1 MTVTTGARGL
11 RSPASSFGCS
21 SDAARAYSSSRT
33 AWKPKADAMSS
44 IISKSRRWLIVT
56 ICPSS
61 LKSKLTISLAG
72 TFRMFASSETVMN
85 SVTRTSVFS
94 RSFSSRR
101 FCSSRSRKL
110 GPSSRRCTP
119 LRPTGPLMDARVRE
133 MFCATASWSTSDFL
147 PFLRFFPFSR
157 RRSSSGMAPGAAE
170 ATGRGG
176 GGGTGPPGVALA
188 TGLGRAGVGITGL
201 GGGGGGGG
209 GRRGG
214 DGRSRS
220 RGGERRGRLW
230 LPRGLHGDREVLE
243 QRGRA
248 LFERRLLLLDDFR
261 RFERFPRLELALRF
275 DRGLGLRLGLGGG
288 HLGRGTAAALGTRF
302 RHDGDR
308 LGRLDGAAPL
318 RRRRRLLQLA
328 LLALPAGAHQRH
340 LLGLER
346 RQVAAHEDVQ
356 LLEHAHELLRGDPEF
371 RRQVVNPRRRHL
383 IPPQPP
389 THGPAPRLSPRP
401 PGAAA
406 GRGRRPTRGRPAPAR
421 SAPRARARG
430 APPCPA
436 CADSRPPRAPRTTAR
451 PAAAS
456 PVSPSRP
463 APHRRHGR

>member
-1 MTVTTGARGL
+1 GPITVTTGGRGFN
-11 RSPASSFGCS
+11 SSGWSCCSASG
-21 SDAARAYSSSRT
+21 AAATYSSSRT
-33 AWKPKADAMSS
+33 AWKPNADAISS
-44 IISKSRRWLIVT
+44 IMSKSSRWLIVT

-61 LKSKLTISLAG
+61 MKAKETISLAG
-72 TFRMFASSETVMN
+72 TLRMFASSETVMN

-94 RSFSSRR
+94 RSFASRR

-188 TGLGRAGVGITGL
+188 TGLGRTGVGITGL
-201 GGGGGGGG
+201 GGGGAGAAGGGGRGGGGGPRAAGGGAGAGVGRRGGGGRGRGGGGG

-214 DGRSRS
+214 DGRSRC

-261 RFERFPRLELALRF
+261 RFERFPRLELPLRF
-275 DRGLGLRLGLGGG
+275 DCGLGLRLGLGGG
-288 HLGRGTAAALGTRF
+288 HFGRGTAAALGTRF
-302 RHDGDR
+302 RHHGDR

-401 PGAAA
+401 PG
-406 GRGRRPTRGRPAPAR
+406 
-421 SAPRARARG
+421 
-430 APPCPA
+430 
-436 CADSRPPRAPRTTAR
+436 
-451 PAAAS
+451 
-456 PVSPSRP
+456 
-463 APHRRHGR
+463 